1 MPANGDDNRPSPETL
16 LKLAK
21 AEEAEAE
28 QAKQGRLKIFL
39 GYAAGVGKTYAM
51 LEAARQRKGEGAT
64 WWWGMW
70 NPTAASETDAL
81 LAGLEVIPRKE
92 IAYQGVRLHRD
103 GPGRGAGPQA
113 PDRPGR

>member
-28 QAKQGRLKIFL
+28 QAKQGKLKIFL

-51 LEAARQRKGEGAT
+51 LEAARQRKSEGRDVVV
-64 WWWGMW
+64 GHVES
-70 NPTAASETDAL
+70 TAA
-81 LAGLEVIPRKE
+81 PRPMPCWQAWKSF
-92 IAYQGVRLHRD
+92 
-103 GPGRGAGPQA
+103 PGRPGPFSL
-113 PDRPGR
+113 PSRPSWTQRA